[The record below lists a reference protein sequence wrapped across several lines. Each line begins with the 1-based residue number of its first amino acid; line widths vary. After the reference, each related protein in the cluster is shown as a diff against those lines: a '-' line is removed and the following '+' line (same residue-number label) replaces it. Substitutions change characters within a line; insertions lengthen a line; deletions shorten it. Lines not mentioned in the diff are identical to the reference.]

1 MIDRIKE
8 FVSRGNLL
16 YKVVAL
22 VLAIRLWLAVT
33 KPFSL

>member
-22 VLAIRLWLAVT
+22 VLAILLWLAVT
-33 KPFSL
+33 KPFSV

>member
-8 FVSRGNLL
+8 ILSRGNLL
-16 YKVVAL
+16 YKAVAL
-22 VLAIRLWLAVT
+22 VLAILLWLAVT